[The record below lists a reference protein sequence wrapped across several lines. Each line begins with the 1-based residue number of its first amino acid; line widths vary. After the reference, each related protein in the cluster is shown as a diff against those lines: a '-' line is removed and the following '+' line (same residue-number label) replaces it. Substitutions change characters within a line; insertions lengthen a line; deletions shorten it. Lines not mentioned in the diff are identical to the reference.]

1 MYQHHYGFTRLPFAK
16 DIPAD
21 NLFDA
26 PGQAELCARLSFLL
40 KQRGIGLVT
49 GETGSGKSTA
59 LRRFVTSLDKA
70 HHTVIYLANPSL
82 GLSGIYREI
91 LASLGHDTP
100 FGKPKTVA
108 RIRQAFAEQLQTKH
122 RLPVVILDEAHLLP
136 PTVFEPLRLLFS
148 AEMDSQSLG
157 VLLLVGQPELRQ
169 TLHQVPYEAFYQRI
183 TSQYHLP
190 SLDLAQTIAYI
201 RHQIEFSGY
210 KAGPLFTDDALARIY
225 ESAKGVPRLINRLCD
240 MTLVAGMADE
250 KQILEDSTVRKALA
264 ELDHPR

>member
-16 DIPAD
+16 DIPATA
-21 NLFDA
+21 LFDA
-26 PGQAELCARLSFLL
+26 PGQAELCTRLSFLL

-59 LRRFVTSLDKA
+59 LRRFVANLDKA
-70 HHTVIYLANPSL
+70 HHTVIYLANPIL

-91 LASLGHDTP
+91 LAELGHDTP

-122 RLPVVILDEAHLLP
+122 RLPLVILDEAHLLP

-157 VLLLVGQPELRQ
+157 VLLLVGQPELRH
-169 TLHQVPYEAFYQRI
+169 TLRHAPYEAFYQRI
-183 TSQYHLP
+183 SNQYQLP
-190 SLDLAQTIAYI
+190 PLDLAQTIAYV

-225 ESAKGVPRLINRLCD
+225 ESTKGVPRLINRLCE
-240 MTLVAGMADE
+240 TALVVGLADQ
-250 KQILEDSTVRKALA
+250 KQILEESTIRKALA
-264 ELDHPR
+264 ELEPR